1 MPPLP
6 GFRLS
11 PGRLPAVQAG
21 GIRSRVT
28 GWWDM
33 ARLAGG
39 PAAAMLAVAALVLP
53 AVLLTSQ
60 GAALAAAAAAGQA
73 ASGQAASGRA
83 QAGQQQ
89 SPAPVSIAITG
100 MTPQWAVPG
109 STIKVSGSLRNTSR
123 QPESHLTVQ
132 LFGSVSP
139 VSSLAVLQED
149 VSQPYSPADAALSDA
164 SWHLPGQ
171 LAAGASANWSI
182 HVPGSVLGMT
192 AFGVYPLAAQ
202 AQTAVGTPLAT
213 TTTYLPYEPAKKGA
227 YAGTR
232 PAPAQIAW
240 VWPLIDTPLLNEPW
254 QSDCAGPQAS
264 ALAQSL
270 SSGGRLS
277 GLLEAG
283 RTVAGHNITWAVDP
297 ALLANVRAL
306 TTCHSSE
313 PRWARAASAWLT
325 ELQAATAGQPVFATP
340 YGDPNAVALAD
351 AGHGGD
357 VRLSFQLG
365 RDLAGRI
372 LRRSMSPAGTAG
384 TPPALTQAAGMAWP
398 AGGVPGYP
406 ALENLA
412 IVDGVG
418 TLLLS
423 SSAFPAGQPTVTRTL
438 DGGGS
443 YMNLLLASDSI
454 TRLLGSAGS
463 APGSGFAAGQ
473 QLLAE
478 TALLAGQGSPEPIIA
493 APPHRWDPPAGLAA
507 SLLAATALA
516 PWLSSVS
523 LPSLSSAR
531 NIQAG
536 AAPAG
541 SVGKP
546 SVSRSQLR
554 KLTAL
559 SGLIAQL
566 ESIRAQPDAD
576 LYFALFAVE
585 SSVWQG
591 KSKAT
596 ARAMLAALTHRI
608 AREQQSVRIFAESRI
623 TLGGLKGS
631 VPVSIDN
638 SLGYAIKVKLQ
649 LQYSQASGVRIAP
662 DPQGLVTVPMHTAE
676 TIRLHV
682 QAQEVGSTTVTMGL
696 VSGSGQPLSAVTSR
710 MTIQATQVG
719 VLGMIIF
726 AAALGVFLIASAAR
740 AVRRGRPVPAPDQP
754 VNDKAAD
761 DHGDEGG
768 AGHAEPD
775 TVMAERTELGTAGT
789 PGP

>member
-1 MPPLP
+1 M
-6 GFRLS
+6 
-11 PGRLPAVQAG
+11 QAG

-39 PAAAMLAVAALVLP
+39 PVAAMLAVAALVLP

-60 GAALAAAAAAGQA
+60 GAASAATRQA
-73 ASGQAASGRA
+73 ASGQAETS
-83 QAGQQQ
+83 QQQ
-89 SPAPVSIAITG
+89 SQALVSIAITS
-100 MTPQWAVPG
+100 MSPQWAVPG
-109 STIKVSGSLRNTSR
+109 STITITGSLRNTSR
-123 QPESHLTVQ
+123 RPESHLTVQ
-132 LFGSVSP
+132 LFGSGSP

-149 VSQPYSPADAALSDA
+149 ASQPYSPADAALGGA
-164 SWHLPGQ
+164 SWQLAGQ
-171 LAAGASANWSI
+171 LAAGVSVNWSV

-202 AQTAVGTPLAT
+202 AQTAVGSPLAT
-213 TTTYLPYEPAKKGA
+213 TTTYLPYEPAKKGP
-227 YAGTR
+227 YASTR
-232 PAPAQIAW
+232 PAPAKIAW
-240 VWPLIDTPLLNEPW
+240 VWPLIDSPLLNEPW

-264 ALAQSL
+264 ARAALAQSL

-283 RTVAGHNITWAVDP
+283 RTAAGHNITWAVDP
-297 ALLANVRAL
+297 ALLANVKAL

-325 ELQAATAGQPVFATP
+325 GLKAATAGQPVFVTP
-340 YGDPNAVALAD
+340 YGDPNVVALAG

-357 VRLSFQLG
+357 VKLSFQLG

-372 LRRSMSPAGTAG
+372 LGRSLSPVGTAG
-384 TPPALTQAAGMAWP
+384 TPVSLAQAAGIAWP

-412 IVDGVG
+412 IVDGVQ

-443 YMNLLLASDSI
+443 YMNLLLASDPI

-463 APGSGFAAGQ
+463 APGAGFAAGQ

-478 TALLAGQGSPEPIIA
+478 TALLADEGSPEPIIA
-493 APPHRWDPPAGLAA
+493 APPHRWDPPAGLAG

-516 PWLSSVS
+516 PWLTSVS
-523 LPSLSSAR
+523 LPSLSSAK

-536 AAPAG
+536 AAPSG
-541 SVGKP
+541 SAGKP
-546 SVSRSQLR
+546 SVSRSELR
-554 KLTAL
+554 KLAAL
-559 SGLIAQL
+559 SRQIAQL
-566 ESIRAQPDAD
+566 QSIRARPDAD

-585 SSVWQG
+585 SSAWQG
-591 KSKAT
+591 KSRAT
-596 ARAMLAALTHRI
+596 AKAMLGTLTGHI
-608 AREQQSVRIFAESRI
+608 ANEQQSVKIFAESRI

-649 LQYSQASGVRIAP
+649 LQYSQASGVKITP
-662 DPQGLVTVPMHTAE
+662 DPQSLVTVPAHTAE
-676 TIRLHV
+676 TIKLRV

-696 VSGSGQPLSAVTSR
+696 VSGSGQPLSDVTNR

-719 VLGMIIF
+719 VLGTIIF
-726 AAALGVFLIASAAR
+726 AAALGIFLIASAAR
-740 AVRRGRPVPAPDQP
+740 AVRRGRPAPAPDQP
-754 VNDKAAD
+754 VSGRPAD
-761 DHGDEGG
+761 DHGDDG
-768 AGHAEPD
+768 AACHAGPD